1 MSDFADRPV
10 GRPVGAA
17 SPSGLVLFYYH
28 LAREFPQEVDRL
40 REIFPEVNF
49 AVAETE
55 EQFQELLPRAEV
67 IVAPPQPATVL
78 DTTLLAT
85 RGKDGAHGAADARG
99 EAADPSGG
107 PSAGASR
114 LRAHVIPFAGI
125 NQVPLNWYRQHQVL
139 LAGSHGNAGAV
150 AERAVALM
158 YAAAGRVAEFDADLR
173 QGRWHRRR
181 DEVQPFDY
189 WRSLTGSRITVLG
202 TGTIGCRVAELVAP
216 LVHSA
221 GGERSGELVGLHR
234 GGPNSGHGSAEVHS
248 SHVVTAEAAT
258 ADGRI
263 RRHPEQL
270 FDRLTTGVEEA
281 LAAADVV
288 FVTLPLTEATRGM
301 LTQDLLAATTRA
313 TLVNVARAE
322 IIPEEDC
329 YRALTE
335 GTLGAA
341 GIDVWY
347 RNPHPFWKEGP
358 DALPSQYPF
367 HQLRNVV
374 MSPHAASHSREGKLA
389 QFTGALS
396 HVEE

>member
-1 MSDFADRPV
+1 MSDTEDR
-10 GRPVGAA
+10 
-17 SPSGLVLFYYH
+17 LVLFYYH
-28 LAREFPQEVDRL
+28 LAREFSQEVDRL
-40 REIFPEVNF
+40 REIFPDVQF
-49 AVAETE
+49 TVAETE
-55 EQFQELLPRAEV
+55 EQFRKLLPRAEV

-78 DTTLLAT
+78 DTTLSST
-85 RGKDGAHGAADARG
+85 DGGD
-99 EAADPSGG
+99 
-107 PSAGASR
+107 SAGDGHSAGTAQ

-125 NQVPLNWYRQHQVL
+125 NRVPLDWYRQHQVL
-139 LAGSHGNAGAV
+139 LAISHGNAGAV

-158 YAAAGRVAEFDADLR
+158 YAVAGRVVEFDSDLR

-181 DEVQPFDY
+181 DEVHPFDY
-189 WRSLTGSRITVLG
+189 WRTLTGSRIAVLG

-221 GGERSGELVGLHR
+221 GGARTGELVGLHR
-234 GGPNSGHGSAEVHS
+234 GGPNAGHGSPGGHS
-248 SHVVTAEAAT
+248 SQVVTAEAAA
-258 ADGRI
+258 ADGQL
-263 RRHPEQL
+263 RRHPEQV

-281 LAAADVV
+281 LAGVDVV

-301 LTQDLLAATTRA
+301 LTQDELAATNRA

-322 IIPEEDC
+322 IVPEADL

-335 GTLGAA
+335 GTLGGA

-347 RNPHPFWKEGP
+347 RNPSPFWQEGLE
-358 DALPSQYPF
+358 AMPSQFPF

-374 MSPHAASHSREGKLA
+374 LSPHAASHSREGKLA

-396 HVEE
+396 HVEEYLKTGSMERAVDVVRGY